1 MSEAPVGSRRMPP
14 FGPFERMLAF
24 RYLRPRRGEG
34 LFSVITGVSFL
45 GIALGVATLIV
56 VMSVMNGFR
65 ADLVDRILGL
75 NPHLTVRADSPTI
88 DDWAPVV
95 ARLKALPG
103 VTAVA
108 PVAEGQVMVSV
119 PGAPRGAVVR
129 GMRGDDLA
137 ARTTIADSIV
147 QGSLA
152 AFRDDGGILIGD
164 RMAAAYGYA
173 PGDAVTLLAPRPP
186 DPDAPTTTVPTPK
199 LGRFTVAGV
208 FRSGMYEYDSGF
220 IYMPLDAARRYLG
233 LGEGVTRI
241 EVQGTAPEAVGPV
254 TTEVSAVLG
263 EGWTA
268 TDWRR
273 ANASFFG
280 ALEVERNVMFL
291 ILTLIIVVAAFNV
304 IAGMVMLV
312 KDKGQGIAI
321 LRTMGASSGA
331 VLRVFLLAGASIGVV
346 GTLGGLALGLSLAE
360 NIEVLH
366 AFFRVMGR
374 LGLAGGEVEF
384 LASMPSA
391 VDYGE
396 VIAVLVMAL
405 GLSVGATLYP
415 AWRAARLDPVEA
427 LRYE

>member
-1 MSEAPVGSRRMPP
+1 MSDGLPVAGRMPP
-14 FGPFERMLAF
+14 FGPFERLLAF

-34 LFSVITGVSFL
+34 FFSVITGVSFL

-75 NPHLTVRADSPTI
+75 NPHLTARTDARVLADWQGVI
-88 DDWAPVV
+88 D
-95 ARLKALPG
+95 RLEALPG
-103 VTAVA
+103 VRGVA

-119 PGAPRGAVVR
+119 PGAPRGAVLR
-129 GMRGDDLA
+129 GMRAEDLA
-137 ARTTIADSIV
+137 ARPTIAGSIV
-147 QGSLA
+147 RGSLE
-152 AFRDDGGILIGD
+152 AFREGGVLVGE
-164 RMAAAYGYA
+164 RLAAAYGYA
-173 PGDAVTLLAPRPP
+173 PGDAITLLAPRPP
-186 DPDAPTTTVPTPK
+186 EADAPPSSLPAPK
-199 LGRFTVAGV
+199 LGRFPIAGI

-220 IYMPLDAARRYLG
+220 LYMPLEDARRYLD
-233 LGEGVTRI
+233 LGDGVTQI
-241 EVQGTAPEAVGPV
+241 EVQGPSPEAIAPV
-254 TTEVSAVLG
+254 TAAVRAELG
-263 EGWTA
+263 EAWTV

-291 ILTLIIVVAAFNV
+291 ILTLIIVVAAFNI

-321 LRTMGASSGA
+321 LRTMGASSA
-331 VLRVFLLAGASIGVV
+331 SVMRVFLLAGASIGVV
-346 GTLGGLALGLSLAE
+346 GTLGGLALGLGLAE

-366 AFFRVMGR
+366 AFFRLMGR
-374 LGLAGGEVEF
+374 LGLAGGEVDF
-384 LASMPSA
+384 LASMPSV

-396 VIAVLVMAL
+396 VVAVLLLAL
-405 GLSVGATLYP
+405 VLSVGATLYP